1 MIKLNSEDF
10 LEGGLNLDEM
20 VQMAAMLGDVG
31 IDAIELGGGTIY
43 SGECT
48 PVRRG
53 QLRSEGEEVYYLDGA
68 RMYKEQVAV
77 PLMLVGGIRS
87 YEVAERLVGESLAAF
102 ISLSRPLIR
111 EPYLINRWKS
121 GDIRKATCQSDN
133 LRYLHSTFVSCLE

>member
-133 LRYLHSTFVSCLE
+133 LCYESAL